1 MAFIINKFPLVILQ
15 LRTLP
20 HSISLLLSLSLNKQ
34 KIAMKSIFFFIF
46 LLFTSSPAKAQS
58 EVHISLGVERSF
70 VSPYN
75 SFINSAGTKAGRR
88 FQFSYQHVFKHVGFM
103 LSYENVKRQLVLNN
117 KKIIREISVVNGQ
130 YNSNRI
136 MIYCVGRIR
145 ANPKLIFDARFGLG
159 KLIKSPNK
167 YNTNNIYSQAFMN
180 FIPGL
185 SLSWAL
191 KTQYKFSNYIGTF
204 IEASYTLTPY
214 TYSSITKI
222 FWIPMTQY
230 KSGYLSNL
238 SLSIGLAF
246 SFKK

>member
-1 MAFIINKFPLVILQ
+1 
-15 LRTLP
+15 
-20 HSISLLLSLSLNKQ
+20 
-34 KIAMKSIFFFIF
+34 MKSIFYYIFFFF
-46 LLFTSSPAKAQS
+46 LLFASSRVSAQS
-58 EVHISLGVERSF
+58 EIHISLGVERSF

-75 SFINSAGTKAGRR
+75 SFINSTGTKAGRR
-88 FQFSYQHVFKHVGFM
+88 FQFSYQHVFNHVGFM
-103 LSYENVKRQLVLNN
+103 ISYENVKRQIVLND
-117 KKIIREISVVNGQ
+117 KKIIRDITINNGQ
-130 YNSNRI
+130 HNSNRI

-159 KLIKSPNK
+159 KLIESSSK
-167 YNTNNIYSQAFMN
+167 YYTNNDYFEAFMN
-180 FIPGL
+180 IIPGL

-204 IEASYTLTPY
+204 IEASYALTPY
-214 TYSSITKI
+214 TYSSISEF
-222 FWIPMTQY
+222 FWFSTTQY